1 MEIELDSRKQDYR
14 VQRVGLKKKKDSAED
29 FSNGLP
35 AEGGSSSS
43 GPPHSSALV
52 GARRVPASTVIAN
65 AMKMISGSS
74 SQISLDVIT
83 LEPALVCVRACVRVR
98 VRVSERGGR
107 AAFLSSKV

>member
-14 VQRVGLKKKKDSAED
+14 VKRVGLKKKKKDSAED

-83 LEPALVCVRACVRVR
+83 LEPALVCVRV
-98 VRVSERGGR
+98 
-107 AAFLSSKV
+107 

>member
-14 VQRVGLKKKKDSAED
+14 VKRVGLKKKKKKDSAED

-83 LEPALVCVRACVRVR
+83 LEPALVCVRV
-98 VRVSERGGR
+98 
-107 AAFLSSKV
+107 